1 MSSNE
6 PTFAMKDGGHWV
18 VRRVRDSQTVGYI
31 YDDLVQVIP
40 IGGGMLQGVDKKGNI
55 YLYDSKGCFI
65 RNVY

>member
-6 PTFAMKDGGHWV
+6 PSYAAKEGSHWI
-18 VRRVRDSQTVGYI
+18 VRRVRDSQIIGYI